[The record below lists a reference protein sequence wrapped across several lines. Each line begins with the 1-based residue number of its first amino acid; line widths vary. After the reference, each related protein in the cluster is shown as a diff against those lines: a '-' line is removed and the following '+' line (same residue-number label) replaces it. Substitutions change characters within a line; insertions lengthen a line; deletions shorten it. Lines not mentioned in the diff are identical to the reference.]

1 MAISVSETAAVAA
14 MVVVV
19 LVLPLSAE
27 AAAPSPAPA
36 IGMPNCSTSC
46 GDISVPYPFGMGPAR
61 CYHSPG
67 FKLTCDNTTSP
78 PRLLLGVLEV
88 VGFSL
93 PESLVLVTRTPG
105 DVRVDAGGS
114 GSLFA
119 AGGLGDDDGAYMML
133 SYISN
138 ELILLGCNVRATL
151 KNGNGTTISSCSSVC
166 GDNGYGPYQYVPS
179 SLDSSMLCTGD
190 GCCQAPIVADW
201 GTAGKAA
208 AASYD
213 VKLEWFGRNRSADEE
228 QMPTRLFVANKGW
241 FEKKQVS
248 DRLLYPTRSATKDMA
263 MGAPVV
269 LIWEVAE
276 EPRTN
281 SNKTSSHA
289 SPAVCEK
296 SARGGYKCYC
306 AEGYGGNPYIPDGCQ
321 G

>member
-1 MAISVSETAAVAA
+1 MAISFSETAAVAA
-14 MVVVV
+14 MVVVA

-46 GDISVPYPFGMGPAR
+46 GDTSVPYPFGMGPAR

-67 FKLTCDNTTSP
+67 FSLTCDNTTSP
-78 PRLLLGVLEV
+78 PRLLLGVLQVE
-88 VGFSL
+88 GFST

-133 SYISN
+133 SDIGN

-151 KNGNGTTISSCSSVC
+151 RNGNGTTVSGCSSLC
-166 GDNGYGPYQYVPS
+166 GDIGHGPYPYQSVPS
-179 SLDSSMLCTGD
+179 ILDSSMECTGEA
-190 GCCQAPIVADW
+190 CCRAPIVPDAA
-201 GTAGKAA
+201 TEGKAA

-228 QMPTRLFVANKGW
+228 RMPTRVFVADKGW

-248 DRLLYPTRSATKDMA
+248 DRLLYPTRSETKDIA
-263 MGAPVV
+263 MGAPVW
-269 LIWEVAE
+269 LTWEV
-276 EPRTN
+276 
-281 SNKTSSHA
+281 SQDLSSSSSHVA
-289 SPAVCEK
+289 CDQGT
-296 SARGGYKCYC
+296 RGGYTCDC
-306 AEGYGGNPYIPDGCQ
+306 TEGFGGNPYIPDGCQ